1 MDFTNLN
8 NMRILKAS
16 STLKP
21 QLLEYIGSGSWRVR
35 WNISKEQK
43 EEAEL
48 YEYVEAEL
56 GYKAAIEE
64 LKTIVVNW
72 VRDNFQPN
80 SFYIDGHK
88 YWASDAE
95 RSTIKSQ
102 CESDAE
108 RATIKSQCES
118 DAENSTISLTCDDSI
133 ITLKAQSVLQV
144 MMMIDNYSSK
154 YKKVVETLVNEIN
167 QCSTIE
173 EINELNF
180 KLELPEE
187 VHTTQV
193 ELERLASNRQKNS
206 KENQAILFAKM
217 TINATPLTDNQAI
230 SVKNLHPEWKEFIG
244 KSLSTG
250 FRVLHEDA
258 LYKVRQDISVVLEN
272 QPPSIDTA
280 ALYEEINETRD
291 GTKTDPIPYNN
302 NMALELG
309 KYYIQDDIIY
319 MCTRDTGQA
328 VYQDLSDLVGIY
340 VQIAE

>member
-95 RSTIKSQ
+95 R
-102 CESDAE
+102 
-108 RATIKSQCES
+108 ATIKSQCES

-133 ITLKAQSVLQV
+133 IILKAQLALQV
-144 MMMIDNYSSK
+144 MMMIDNYSSE

-173 EINELNF
+173 EVNELNF

-187 VHTTQV
+187 IHTTQV
-193 ELERLASNRQKNS
+193 ELGRLASNRQKNS

-280 ALYEEINETRD
+280 ALYEEINETHD
-291 GTKTDPIPYNN
+291 GTKADPIPYNN

-309 KYYIQDDIIY
+309 KYYIQDNIIY

>member
-95 RSTIKSQ
+95 R
-102 CESDAE
+102 
-108 RATIKSQCES
+108 ATIKSQCES
-118 DAENSTISLTCDDSI
+118 DAESSTISLTCDDSI
-133 ITLKAQSVLQV
+133 IILKAQLALQV
-144 MMMIDNYSSK
+144 MMMIDNYSSE

-173 EINELNF
+173 EVNELNF

-187 VHTTQV
+187 IHTTQV
-193 ELERLASNRQKNS
+193 ELGRLASNRQKNS

-250 FRVLHEDA
+250 FRVLHEDV

-280 ALYEEINETRD
+280 ALYEEINETHD
-291 GTKTDPIPYNN
+291 GTKADPIPYNN

-309 KYYIQDDIIY
+309 KYYIQDNIIY

-328 VYQDLSDLVGIY
+328 IYQDLSDLVGIY

>member
-72 VRDNFQPN
+72 ARDNFQPN
-80 SFYIDGHK
+80 SFHIDGHK
-88 YWASDAE
+88 YWA
-95 RSTIKSQ
+95 
-102 CESDAE
+102 SDAE

-144 MMMIDNYSSK
+144 MMMIDNYSIK

-217 TINATPLTDNQAI
+217 AINATPLTDNQAI

-280 ALYEEINETRD
+280 ALYEEINETHD

>member
-95 RSTIKSQ
+95 R
-102 CESDAE
+102 
-108 RATIKSQCES
+108 ATIKSQCES
-118 DAENSTISLTCDDSI
+118 DAENSTISLTRDDSI

-144 MMMIDNYSSK
+144 MMMIDNYSRK

-193 ELERLASNRQKNS
+193 ELGRLASNRQKNS

-280 ALYEEINETRD
+280 ALYEEINETHD

-319 MCTRDTGQA
+319 MCTRDTGQP
-328 VYQDLSDLVGIY
+328 VYQNLADLVGIY

>member
-72 VRDNFQPN
+72 ARDNFQPN

-88 YWASDAE
+88 YWASD
-95 RSTIKSQ
+95 T
-102 CESDAE
+102 E

-193 ELERLASNRQKNS
+193 ELGRLTSNRQKNS

-258 LYKVRQDISVVLEN
+258 LYKVKQEINPVLEN
-272 QPPSIDTA
+272 QPPSIETA
-280 ALYEEINETRD
+280 ALYEEINEKHA
-291 GTKTDPIPYNN
+291 GTKEDPIPFNN
-302 NMALELG
+302 NMELELG
-309 KYYIQDDIIY
+309 KYYSQNGVTY
-319 MCTRDTGQA
+319 MCFRDSQQP
-328 VYQDLSDLVGIY
+328 VYQNLADLVGIY
-340 VQIAE
+340 VQISE

>member
-88 YWASDAE
+88 YWASDV
-95 RSTIKSQ
+95 
-102 CESDAE
+102 E

-118 DAENSTISLTCDDSI
+118 DAESSTISLTCDDSI
-133 ITLKAQSVLQV
+133 ITSKAQLALQV
-144 MMMIDNYSSK
+144 MMMIDNYSSE

-187 VHTTQV
+187 IHTTQV
-193 ELERLASNRQKNS
+193 ELGRLASNRQKNS

-280 ALYEEINETRD
+280 ALYEEINETHD
-291 GTKTDPIPYNN
+291 GTKADPIPYNN

-309 KYYIQDDIIY
+309 KYYIQDNIIY

>member
-72 VRDNFQPN
+72 ARDNFQPN

-88 YWASDAE
+88 YW
-95 RSTIKSQ
+95 I
-102 CESDAE
+102 SDAE

-118 DAENSTISLTCDDSI
+118 DAENSTISLICDDSI

-144 MMMIDNYSSK
+144 MMMIDNYSIK

-193 ELERLASNRQKNS
+193 ELGRLASNRQKNS

-272 QPPSIDTA
+272 QPPSINTA
-280 ALYEEINETRD
+280 ALYEEINETHD

-328 VYQDLSDLVGIY
+328 VYQNLADLVGIY

>member
-95 RSTIKSQ
+95 R
-102 CESDAE
+102 
-108 RATIKSQCES
+108 ATIKSQCES

-193 ELERLASNRQKNS
+193 ELGRLASNRQKNS

-272 QPPSIDTA
+272 QPPSIETA
-280 ALYEEINETRD
+280 ALYEEINEKHA
-291 GTKTDPIPYNN
+291 GTKEDPIPFNN
-302 NMALELG
+302 NMELELG
-309 KYYIQDDIIY
+309 KYYSQNGVTY
-319 MCTRDTGQA
+319 MCFRDSQQP
-328 VYQDLSDLVGIY
+328 VYQNLADLVGIY

>member
-1 MDFTNLN
+1 
-8 NMRILKAS
+8 MRILKAS

-43 EEAEL
+43 EEAELYEYIEAEL

-88 YWASDAE
+88 YWA
-95 RSTIKSQ
+95 
-102 CESDAE
+102 SDAE

-272 QPPSIDTA
+272 QPPSIYTA
-280 ALYEEINETRD
+280 ALYEEINETHD

>member
-72 VRDNFQPN
+72 ARDNFQPN

-88 YWASDAE
+88 YWA
-95 RSTIKSQ
+95 
-102 CESDAE
+102 SDAE

-193 ELERLASNRQKNS
+193 ELGRLASNRQKNS

-280 ALYEEINETRD
+280 ALYEEINETHD

-302 NMALELG
+302 NMELELG
-309 KYYIQDDIIY
+309 KYYSQNGVTY
-319 MCTRDTGQA
+319 MCFRDSQQP
-328 VYQDLSDLVGIY
+328 VYQNLADLVGIY

>member
-72 VRDNFQPN
+72 ARDNFQPN

-88 YWASDAE
+88 YWISDAE
-95 RSTIKSQ
+95 RAAIKSQ
-102 CESDAE
+102 CE
-108 RATIKSQCES
+108 SQCES

-133 ITLKAQSVLQV
+133 ITLKDQSVLQV

-193 ELERLASNRQKNS
+193 ELGRLASNRQKNS

-280 ALYEEINETRD
+280 ALYEEINETHD

>member
-8 NMRILKAS
+8 NMRILKVS

-72 VRDNFQPN
+72 ARDNFQPN

-95 RSTIKSQ
+95 R
-102 CESDAE
+102 
-108 RATIKSQCES
+108 ATIKSQCES
-118 DAENSTISLTCDDSI
+118 DAENSTISLICDDSI
-133 ITLKAQSVLQV
+133 ITLEAQSVLQV

-193 ELERLASNRQKNS
+193 ELGRLASNRQKNS

-217 TINATPLTDNQAI
+217 TINATPLTDDQAI

-272 QPPSIDTA
+272 QPPSIDTG
-280 ALYEEINETRD
+280 ALYEEINETHD

>member
-72 VRDNFQPN
+72 ARDNFQPN

-88 YWASDAE
+88 YW
-95 RSTIKSQ
+95 T
-102 CESDAE
+102 SDAE

-133 ITLKAQSVLQV
+133 ITLEAQSVLQV

-193 ELERLASNRQKNS
+193 ELGRLASNRQKNS

-217 TINATPLTDNQAI
+217 AVNATPLTDNQAI

-272 QPPSIDTA
+272 QPPSIYTA
-280 ALYEEINETRD
+280 ALYEEINETHD

>member
-72 VRDNFQPN
+72 ARDNFQPN

-88 YWASDAE
+88 YWA
-95 RSTIKSQ
+95 
-102 CESDAE
+102 SDAE

-118 DAENSTISLTCDDSI
+118 DAENSTISLTCDASI

-144 MMMIDNYSSK
+144 MMMIDNYNSK

-217 TINATPLTDNQAI
+217 TINATPLTDDQAI

-272 QPPSIDTA
+272 QPPSIYTA
-280 ALYEEINETRD
+280 ALYEEINETHD

-309 KYYIQDDIIY
+309 KYYIQGDIIY

-328 VYQDLSDLVGIY
+328 VYQNLSDLVGIY

>member
-1 MDFTNLN
+1 MDLTNLN

-88 YWASDAE
+88 YWVSD
-95 RSTIKSQ
+95 T
-102 CESDAE
+102 E

-193 ELERLASNRQKNS
+193 ELRRLASNRQKNS

-280 ALYEEINETRD
+280 ALYEEINETHD
-291 GTKTDPIPYNN
+291 GTKTDSIPYNN

>member
-72 VRDNFQPN
+72 ARDNFQPN

-88 YWASDAE
+88 YWA
-95 RSTIKSQ
+95 
-102 CESDAE
+102 SDAE

-193 ELERLASNRQKNS
+193 ELGRLASNRQKNS

-272 QPPSIDTA
+272 QPPSIETA
-280 ALYEEINETRD
+280 ALYEEINEKHA
-291 GTKTDPIPYNN
+291 GTKEDPIPFNN
-302 NMALELG
+302 NMELELG
-309 KYYIQDDIIY
+309 KYYSQNGVTY
-319 MCTRDTGQA
+319 MCFRDSQQP
-328 VYQDLSDLVGIY
+328 VYQNLADLVGIY

>member
-72 VRDNFQPN
+72 VRDNFQPD

-88 YWASDAE
+88 YWASN
-95 RSTIKSQ
+95 
-102 CESDAE
+102 AE
-108 RATIKSQCES
+108 RATIKSQCEY

-187 VHTTQV
+187 IHTTQV
-193 ELERLASNRQKNS
+193 ELGRLASNRQKNS

-280 ALYEEINETRD
+280 ALYEEINETHD
-291 GTKTDPIPYNN
+291 GTKADPIPYNN

>member
-21 QLLEYIGSGSWRVR
+21 QLLEYIGSSSWRVR

-95 RSTIKSQ
+95 R
-102 CESDAE
+102 
-108 RATIKSQCES
+108 ATIKSQCES
-118 DAENSTISLTCDDSI
+118 DAESSTISLTCDDSI
-133 ITLKAQSVLQV
+133 IILKAQLALQV
-144 MMMIDNYSSK
+144 MMMIDNYSSE

-173 EINELNF
+173 EVNELNF

-187 VHTTQV
+187 IHTTQA
-193 ELERLASNRQKNS
+193 ELGRLASNRQKNS

-250 FRVLHEDA
+250 FRVLHEDV

-280 ALYEEINETRD
+280 ALYEEINETHD
-291 GTKTDPIPYNN
+291 GTKADPIPYNN

-309 KYYIQDDIIY
+309 KYYIQDNIIY

-328 VYQDLSDLVGIY
+328 IYQDLSDLVGIY

>member
-72 VRDNFQPN
+72 ARDNFQPN

-95 RSTIKSQ
+95 R
-102 CESDAE
+102 
-108 RATIKSQCES
+108 ATIKSQCES
-118 DAENSTISLTCDDSI
+118 DAESSTISLTCDDSI
-133 ITLKAQSVLQV
+133 ITLKAQLALQV
-144 MMMIDNYSSK
+144 MMMIDNYSIK

-217 TINATPLTDNQAI
+217 AINATPLTDNQAI

-280 ALYEEINETRD
+280 ALYEEINETHD

>member
-88 YWASDAE
+88 YW
-95 RSTIKSQ
+95 I
-102 CESDAE
+102 SDAE
-108 RATIKSQCES
+108 RATIRSQCES

-133 ITLKAQSVLQV
+133 ITLEAQSVLQV

-193 ELERLASNRQKNS
+193 ELGRLASDRQKNS

-258 LYKVRQDISVVLEN
+258 LYKVRQDISVVLGN

-280 ALYEEINETRD
+280 ALYEEINGTHD

>member
-95 RSTIKSQ
+95 R
-102 CESDAE
+102 
-108 RATIKSQCES
+108 ATIKSQCES
-118 DAENSTISLTCDDSI
+118 DAESSTISLTCDDSI
-133 ITLKAQSVLQV
+133 ITLKAQLALQV
-144 MMMIDNYSSK
+144 MMMIDNYSSE

-193 ELERLASNRQKNS
+193 ELGRLASNRQKNS

-272 QPPSIDTA
+272 QPPSIYTA
-280 ALYEEINETRD
+280 ALYEEINKTHD

>member
-80 SFYIDGHK
+80 SFYIDEHK
-88 YWASDAE
+88 YWAD
-95 RSTIKSQ
+95 
-102 CESDAE
+102 DAE

-154 YKKVVETLVNEIN
+154 YKKVVETLVNKIN

-187 VHTTQV
+187 IHTTQV
-193 ELERLASNRQKNS
+193 ELGRLASSRQKNS

-280 ALYEEINETRD
+280 ALYEEINETHD
-291 GTKTDPIPYNN
+291 GTKADPIPYNN

>member
-1 MDFTNLN
+1 
-8 NMRILKAS
+8 
-16 STLKP
+16 
-21 QLLEYIGSGSWRVR
+21 
-35 WNISKEQK
+35 
-43 EEAEL
+43 
-48 YEYVEAEL
+48 
-56 GYKAAIEE
+56 
-64 LKTIVVNW
+64 
-72 VRDNFQPN
+72 
-80 SFYIDGHK
+80 
-88 YWASDAE
+88 
-95 RSTIKSQ
+95 
-102 CESDAE
+102 
-108 RATIKSQCES
+108 
-118 DAENSTISLTCDDSI
+118 
-133 ITLKAQSVLQV
+133 
-144 MMMIDNYSSK
+144 MIDNYSSE

-173 EINELNF
+173 EVNELNF

-187 VHTTQV
+187 IHTTQV
-193 ELERLASNRQKNS
+193 ELGRLASNRQKNS

-250 FRVLHEDA
+250 FRVLHEDV

-280 ALYEEINETRD
+280 ALYEEINETHD
-291 GTKTDPIPYNN
+291 GTKADPIPYNN

-309 KYYIQDDIIY
+309 KYYIQDNIIY

-328 VYQDLSDLVGIY
+328 IYQDLSDLVGIY

>member
-56 GYKAAIEE
+56 GYKADIEE

-72 VRDNFQPN
+72 ARDNFQPN

-88 YWASDAE
+88 YWA
-95 RSTIKSQ
+95 
-102 CESDAE
+102 SDAE

-133 ITLKAQSVLQV
+133 ITSKAQSVLQV

-272 QPPSIDTA
+272 QPPSIYTA
-280 ALYEEINETRD
+280 ALYEEINETHD

>member
-88 YWASDAE
+88 YW
-95 RSTIKSQ
+95 T
-102 CESDAE
+102 SDAE
-108 RATIKSQCES
+108 RAAIKSQCES

-193 ELERLASNRQKNS
+193 ELGRLASNRQKNS

-230 SVKNLHPEWKEFIG
+230 SVKNLHPEWKGFIG

-280 ALYEEINETRD
+280 ALYEEINETHD

>member
-95 RSTIKSQ
+95 R
-102 CESDAE
+102 
-108 RATIKSQCES
+108 ATIKSQCES

-193 ELERLASNRQKNS
+193 ELGRLASNRQKNS

-272 QPPSIDTA
+272 QPPSVDTA
-280 ALYEEINETRD
+280 ALYEEINETHD
-291 GTKTDPIPYNN
+291 GTIGDPISYNN
-302 NMALELG
+302 NMELELG
-309 KYYIQDDIIY
+309 KYYIQDDIVY
-319 MCTRDTGQA
+319 MCFRDSQVT
-328 VYQDLSDLVGIY
+328 VYQDLSELINIY
-340 VQIAE
+340 VKVVE